1 MIKIIKTS
9 LSEKVLLI
17 FLILLGIFSFSFFF
31 IIKNKCLFVENIN
44 PKNIQFTNRQNIAI
58 MNVECGNVIIELN
71 PKLSP
76 NAVKRFKYLIQ
87 NGSYDRSAFYKVI
100 KDTLVQAGDLEY
112 GNIDNINYYKVG
124 SGKSSLGTLKSELSE
139 NFKFDEGSV
148 VFARNDDFN
157 TEDSE
162 FFITLKKI
170 PLYEG
175 EYTPIGKVIYGLD
188 ALKKIKAGNKVQY
201 VLRPDFINYFKVGS
215 GKSGLGTLKSEL
227 NENFKFDEGSVV
239 FARNDELN
247 TEDSEFFITLKKI
260 PLYVGEYT
268 PIGKV
273 IYGLDALKKIK
284 VGNKVQYVLRP
295 DFINYF
301 KLLE

>member
-1 MIKIIKTS
+1 MIKTIKTS
-9 LSEKVLLI
+9 FSEKILLI

-31 IIKNKCLFVENIN
+31 IIKNKCLFVENVD
-44 PKNIQFTNRQNIAI
+44 PEKIQFTNRQNIAI

-188 ALKKIKAGNKVQY
+188 ALKKIKAGKKVQY
-201 VLRPDFINYFKVGS
+201 VLRPDY
-215 GKSGLGTLKSEL
+215 
-227 NENFKFDEGSVV
+227 
-239 FARNDELN
+239 
-247 TEDSEFFITLKKI
+247 
-260 PLYVGEYT
+260 
-268 PIGKV
+268 
-273 IYGLDALKKIK
+273 
-284 VGNKVQYVLRP
+284 
-295 DFINYF
+295 INYF

>member
-170 PLYEG
+170 PLYQR

-201 VLRPDFINYFKVGS
+201 VLRPDFINYFK
-215 GKSGLGTLKSEL
+215 
-227 NENFKFDEGSVV
+227 
-239 FARNDELN
+239 
-247 TEDSEFFITLKKI
+247 
-260 PLYVGEYT
+260 
-268 PIGKV
+268 
-273 IYGLDALKKIK
+273 
-284 VGNKVQYVLRP
+284 
-295 DFINYF
+295 
-301 KLLE
+301 LLE

>member
-1 MIKIIKTS
+1 MIKKIKIS
-9 LSEKVLLI
+9 FSEKILLTFI
-17 FLILLGIFSFSFFF
+17 ILLGIFSFSFFF
-31 IIKNKCLFVENIN
+31 IVKNKCLFVENVDPEKI
-44 PKNIQFTNRQNIAI
+44 KFINRQNIAI

-71 PKLSP
+71 PQLSP

-87 NGSYDRSAFYKVI
+87 NGSYNRSAFYKVI
-100 KDTLVQAGDLEY
+100 EGTLLQAGDLEF
-112 GNIDNINYYKVG
+112 GNIENINYYKIG
-124 SGKSSLGTLKSELSE
+124 SGKSGLGTLKSELNE
-139 NFKFDEGSV
+139 IFKFDEGSV
-148 VFARNDDFN
+148 AFARNDEFN

-170 PLYEG
+170 PLY
-175 EYTPIGKVIYGLD
+175 
-188 ALKKIKAGNKVQY
+188 A
-201 VLRPDFINYFKVGS
+201 
-215 GKSGLGTLKSEL
+215 
-227 NENFKFDEGSVV
+227 
-239 FARNDELN
+239 
-247 TEDSEFFITLKKI
+247 
-260 PLYVGEYT
+260 GEYT

>member
-112 GNIDNINYYKVG
+112 GNIDNIDYYKVG

-148 VFARNDDFN
+148 VFARSEEFN

-201 VLRPDFINYFKVGS
+201 VLRPDFINYFK
-215 GKSGLGTLKSEL
+215 
-227 NENFKFDEGSVV
+227 
-239 FARNDELN
+239 
-247 TEDSEFFITLKKI
+247 
-260 PLYVGEYT
+260 
-268 PIGKV
+268 
-273 IYGLDALKKIK
+273 
-284 VGNKVQYVLRP
+284 
-295 DFINYF
+295 
-301 KLLE
+301 LLE

>member
-1 MIKIIKTS
+1 MIKTIKTS
-9 LSEKVLLI
+9 FSEKILFI

-201 VLRPDFINYFKVGS
+201 VLRPDFINYFK
-215 GKSGLGTLKSEL
+215 
-227 NENFKFDEGSVV
+227 
-239 FARNDELN
+239 
-247 TEDSEFFITLKKI
+247 
-260 PLYVGEYT
+260 
-268 PIGKV
+268 
-273 IYGLDALKKIK
+273 
-284 VGNKVQYVLRP
+284 
-295 DFINYF
+295 
-301 KLLE
+301 LLE

>member
-1 MIKIIKTS
+1 MIKTIKTS
-9 LSEKVLLI
+9 VSEKILFI
-17 FLILLGIFSFSFFF
+17 FLILLGFFSFSFFF
-31 IIKNKCLFVENIN
+31 IIKNKCLFVENVD
-44 PKNIQFTNRQNIAI
+44 PEKIQFTNRQNIAI

-76 NAVKRFKYLIQ
+76 NAVERFKYLIQ
-87 NGSYDRSAFYKVI
+87 NESYNRSAFYKVI
-100 KDTLVQAGDLEY
+100 EDTLIQAGDLEF

-124 SGKSSLGTLKSELSE
+124 SGKSGLGTLKSELNES
-139 NFKFDEGSV
+139 FKFDEGSV
-148 VFARNDDFN
+148 VFARNDEFN

-170 PLYEG
+170 PLY
-175 EYTPIGKVIYGLD
+175 
-188 ALKKIKAGNKVQY
+188 A
-201 VLRPDFINYFKVGS
+201 
-215 GKSGLGTLKSEL
+215 
-227 NENFKFDEGSVV
+227 
-239 FARNDELN
+239 
-247 TEDSEFFITLKKI
+247 
-260 PLYVGEYT
+260 GEYT